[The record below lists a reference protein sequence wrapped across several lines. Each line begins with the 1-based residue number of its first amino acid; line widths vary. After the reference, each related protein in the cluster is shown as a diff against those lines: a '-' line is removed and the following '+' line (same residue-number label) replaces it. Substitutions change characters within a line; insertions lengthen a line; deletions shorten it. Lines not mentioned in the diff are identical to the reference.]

1 MFELPPRWLVGA
13 ALSALLLV
21 SPAIAQGT
29 GSSSSA
35 AKQGSKPAAKTPK
48 QTLEEPKDLPGTVTV
63 VAAGSGSDL
72 RSARDDACR
81 NAVRQVVGAYIE
93 SSVIV
98 RNDQLIEDQV
108 IALSAG
114 FIERVEVIAGSER
127 TDGGLT
133 HLRVRATV
141 RSSRVMEDVAR
152 HVGPMGV
159 SERAVDGLSL
169 ASQWRTKSD
178 RDEAKDQI
186 LERVFRDYPAAS
198 MTARQVGDLRVERGP
213 NGTPEVVVEV
223 QLEAAD
229 DWQAGFVEPIC
240 TALAAGVE
248 SQKRGTVTRQTELTT
263 MNTTNKPPTFRNCW
277 ITFGLGSLFSC
288 QRDIE
293 QTIADDE
300 TSERAQFGRCSTV
313 PCVDPPKNMTGNDTF
328 VCCLERPATPGN
340 PATWRW
346 FLLHGTDL
354 SRLREAMRRK
364 VICVT
369 TVHGADGAQ
378 LAYDQ
383 FDYQLPHE
391 RNRLFLAPGVFSPTG
406 VFDCNILFA
415 SSLRLQ
421 RRLRVAP
428 EDIESIASV
437 RIRLENAEMKP

>member
-1 MFELPPRWLVGA
+1 MVGLTPRSLVGA

-29 GSSSSA
+29 GSSSGA

-93 SSVIV
+93 SSVII

-141 RSSRVMEDVAR
+141 RSSSVMEDVAK
-152 HVGPMGV
+152 HTGASG
-159 SERAVDGLSL
+159 SAERAVDGLSL

-213 NGTPEVVVEV
+213 DGTPEVVVEV

-240 TALAAGVE
+240 TALAAGVKP
-248 SQKRGTVTRQTELTT
+248 QKRGTVTRQTKLIIDRSTGEPQPFERLW
-263 MNTTNKPPTFRNCW
+263 NVFRPGISCW
-277 ITFGLGSLFSC
+277 D
-288 QRDIE
+288 DIE
-293 QTIADDE
+293 RTIAADG
-300 TSERAQFGRCSTV
+300 TSEFAQFGPVSAIL
-313 PCVDPPKNMTGNDTF
+313 CVSQPETKTPNEGF
-328 VCCLERPATPGN
+328 FYCLERPASPGRL
-340 PATWRW
+340 ATWRW
-346 FLLHGTDL
+346 FLLHDTDYQW
-354 SRLREAMRRK
+354 LRKAMLRK
-364 VICVT
+364 VNCVT
-369 TVHGADGAQ
+369 TVHDKDGTQ
-378 LAYDQ
+378 LAGDQ
-383 FDYQLPHE
+383 FFHRRPQYDSHLS
-391 RNRLFLAPGVFSPTG
+391 LAPGVVADSS
-406 VFDCNILFA
+406 VDNERALFA
-415 SSLRLQ
+415 ASLCLQ

-437 RIRLENAEMKP
+437 RIRLENTEMNP

>member
-1 MFELPPRWLVGA
+1 MFGLTPRSLVGA
-13 ALSALLLV
+13 TLSALLLV
-21 SPAIAQGT
+21 SPANAQGT
-29 GSSSSA
+29 GSGSST
-35 AKQGSKPAAKTPK
+35 AKQGSKPAASTPK
-48 QTLEEPKDLPGTVTV
+48 QTAKEPKDLPGTVTV

-98 RNDQLIEDQV
+98 RNDQLIEDRV

-114 FIERVEVIAGSER
+114 FIERVEVIKGSESSA
-127 TDGGLT
+127 GGLV

-141 RSSRVMEDVAR
+141 RSSSVMEDVAR
-152 HVGPMGV
+152 HVGPTGV
-159 SERAVDGLSL
+159 SERVVDGLSL

-198 MTARQVGDLRVERGP
+198 MTAQQVGDLRVERGP
-213 NGTPEVVVEV
+213 DGTPEVVVEV

-229 DWQAGFVEPIC
+229 DWHAGFVEPIC

-248 SQKRGTVTRQTELTT
+248 SQKRGTVTHQTEAATGPHNEPL
-263 MNTTNKPPTFRNCW
+263 
-277 ITFGLGSLFSC
+277 TFGQCWKSWLGRLFSC
-288 QRDIE
+288 DREIQ
-293 QTIADDE
+293 QTIAVDG
-300 TSERAQFGRCSTV
+300 TSERAQFGRCSYF
-313 PCVDPPKNMTGNDTF
+313 PCMDPPKNMTGNDAF
-328 VCCLERPATPGN
+328 VCCLERPAATGK

-354 SRLREAMRRK
+354 GRLREAMLRK

-369 TVHGADGAQ
+369 TVQGADGAQ

-383 FDYQLPHE
+383 FDYRLPDE
-391 RNRLFLAPGVFSPTG
+391 RGWLFLAPGVFSPI
-406 VFDCNILFA
+406 VSFDCNILYA

-421 RRLRVAP
+421 RRLRIAP

-437 RIRLENAEMKP
+437 RIRLENAVGKP